1 MVVPSPSRRAIIF
14 LAALL
19 VTVGAV
25 RAWRTWRHSAGIDF
39 YQYWVV
45 GKVVT
50 RGDIPS
56 VYDHD
61 SRAAIGQ
68 EFLRHALA
76 GPSPRQRAA
85 ANFRNVLEPMSTPFL
100 FTALAPFALGDYDTS
115 FDAFL
120 ALSLGALLLGVF
132 VLGRV
137 IGLAPLERMLVLAF
151 VVFAFEPVAADLRVG
166 NVGQLHLG
174 MVALYAWLSAGRGTN
189 RQVVAG
195 AVLGAATA
203 FKPSLAAVG
212 PLLLA
217 SWAFDRDW
225 RRLIAQG
232 TGLLAGGF
240 AAVAVSALVFGSLGA
255 WAEWLV
261 AVRAMPPMAIEA
273 GNVSAAA
280 VAKRSWGIRLGSVLT
295 TITGLAVMAALWRRR
310 RLTPLAPTRD
320 LHDDL
325 TVVAAGCLVFLI
337 SSPLVWLHYLVLAL
351 PAAMLLLAAEEHRR
365 WLAVVA
371 LAAVAITPSAELFRV
386 NDPVAGALIVLAG
399 LLALFGLMLAEIAAP
414 VRRAIPSEG
423 GPGAA

>member
-1 MVVPSPSRRAIIF
+1 MASSPSRRAVVV

-19 VTVGAV
+19 VTVGTV

-45 GKVVT
+45 GKVVA

-76 GPSPRQRAA
+76 GASPRQRAA

-100 FTALAPFALGDYDTS
+100 FTALTPFALGDYDTS

-120 ALSLGALLLGVF
+120 AVSLGALLVGVF

-137 IGLAPLERMLVLAF
+137 VGLAPRERMLVLAF

-166 NVGQLHLG
+166 NVGQLLLG
-174 MVALYAWLSAGRGTN
+174 MVALYAWLCAGWGTA

-225 RRLIAQG
+225 RRLVAQG
-232 TGLLAGGF
+232 TGLLAGGV
-240 AAVAVSALVFGSLGA
+240 AAVLSSALVFGSLGA
-255 WAEWLV
+255 WADWLL
-261 AVRAMPPMAIEA
+261 AVRTMPPMAIEA

-280 VAKRSWGIRLGSVLT
+280 VAERSWGIRLGSFLT
-295 TITGLAVMAALWRRR
+295 ITTGLAVVAALWLRRR
-310 RLTPLAPTRD
+310 RAPPATNRA
-320 LHDDL
+320 LHADL
-325 TVVAAGCLVFLI
+325 TVVAAGCLVFLL
-337 SSPLVWLHYLVLAL
+337 SSPLVWLHYLILAL
-351 PAAMLLLAAEEHRR
+351 PAALLLLAAEERR
-365 WLAVVA
+365 QWLAVAA
-371 LAAVAITPSAELFRV
+371 LAAVAITPSAELV
-386 NDPVAGALIVLAG
+386 GVSNPVAGALIVLAG
-399 LLALFGLMLAEIAAP
+399 LIALFGLVLAQIAAP
-414 VRRAIPSEG
+414 VRRDIASG
-423 GPGAA
+423 GRDAAA